1 MCVYFQGGPISV
13 SAAQRSHSGPA
24 GMYTSKDFAELR
36 GVLQVP
42 QSPGM
47 EEEAADNAKKV
58 GKDLELWIDSLVPL
72 FWVAKET
79 CSLESPLDTACE
91 IEDCRKTAW
100 SSRSPDPKSNV
111 QTIGSKLPFG
121 R

>member
-1 MCVYFQGGPISV
+1 MLQGNPISV
-13 SAAQRSHSGPA
+13 SVAQRSHAGPI
-24 GMYTSKDFAELR
+24 GMYTSKDFSELR

-42 QSPGM
+42 QSQSM
-47 EEEAADNAKKV
+47 EEEAVENAKKV

-72 FWVAKET
+72 FWVTKES
-79 CSLESPLDTACE
+79 CSLETLDTCA
-91 IEDCRKTAW
+91 IGDCRKTAW
-100 SSRSPDPKSNV
+100 SSRSPDPKSNI

>member
-1 MCVYFQGGPISV
+1 
-13 SAAQRSHSGPA
+13 
-24 GMYTSKDFAELR
+24 MYTSKDFSELR

-42 QSPGM
+42 QNQGM
-47 EEEAADNAKKV
+47 EEEAVENAKKV

-72 FWVAKET
+72 FWVTKET
-79 CSLESPLDTACE
+79 CSLEALDTCA
-91 IEDCRKTAW
+91 IEDCRKTPW
-100 SSRSPDPKSNV
+100 SSRSPDPKSNI